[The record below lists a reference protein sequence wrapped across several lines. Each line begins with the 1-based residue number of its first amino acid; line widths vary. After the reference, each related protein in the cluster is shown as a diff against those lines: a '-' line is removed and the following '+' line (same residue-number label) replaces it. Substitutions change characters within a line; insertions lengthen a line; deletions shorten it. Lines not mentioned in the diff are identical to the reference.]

1 MTEEK
6 YKELKLPIEV
16 KSLDEYK
23 QCILKISDWF
33 DDNHM
38 RLMDSDSGYEYH
50 EKLKELNDAKF
61 YFFLT
66 ALEVA
71 TQSKY
76 SKEKQLHA
84 MYKMIFTR
92 INNTICRRFYELD
105 KQLETLDKDE
115 EQK

>member
-1 MTEEK
+1 MDKLE
-6 YKELKLPIEV
+6 LPIEV

-33 DDNHM
+33 DDNHI
-38 RLMDSDSGYEYH
+38 RLMDLDSGYKCYK
-50 EKLKELNDAKF
+50 KLKELNDAKF

-71 TQSKY
+71 TQDKY

-92 INNTICRRFYELD
+92 INNTICHRLYELD
-105 KQLETLDKDE
+105 KQLETLDKDG